1 MKQKPAQPKGGQ
13 AKGGTQVKAAAP
25 SNARWGLYTM
35 AAIALWIITCFDN
48 NGSYFTQKM
57 VGVLCTVGTLCV
69 MLFAGKDKVKR
80 LMTPSAFA
88 LSAYMLLSAASTLY
102 ARSRKFAIAQFAVLL
117 ASFAVY
123 LCIVLFSKDGKIAFR
138 RAAGTIAAAA
148 APVGLLS
155 IDAAS
160 CNILMRPVRVIME
173 AVGAGYGNTGAYF
186 YSRLNTILGN
196 PNTYAGLMSIACL
209 LSLWLVITAAS
220 RSQKILCTVLLMVNA
235 VSYLLAFSMGSLG
248 VFVVACL
255 AMLVLSPSDKRM
267 DLFLL
272 LVQTAVVALIVG
284 AVSVKGFGDDV
295 TGSFLPI
302 IMLIAGCAAAC
313 VLEIFV
319 REKLVAR
326 LADKGKLLIGLI
338 VAIVVLAAVY
348 LAAALNVTGSYTFG
362 TEGEFRRA
370 LDLPAGDYTLS
381 MQADPSA
388 TVRITYK
395 NTNNLVQ
402 NNETD
407 LVNGASDAPVTFTVP
422 EDSKLVFF
430 YFGGEPGAT
439 LSAADYTG
447 AKDGSVKLGY
457 KLLPAFVAD
466 RIQDLTANGNVVQRG
481 VYRQDAIKLWKT
493 SPVFGRGL
501 GGFENGVVSVQDYY
515 YETKY
520 AHNHYVEAL
529 CDLGILGLAAFLAML
544 GTSVWALV
552 KSRKEKPLI
561 VMLLGACVLQMFGQ
575 AISDVT
581 WSVGCCL
588 PTFFAVL
595 ALVTLHCG
603 DCLKLKTPEKNKG
616 GAVRW
621 PVTAVSAVF
630 IVLISLNLIAQSKFS
645 SDSLTLDDLKQCA
658 SIDPFETNDYKLSYL
673 ISGGNEEDVASR
685 YAADLSRVESNAIS
699 IPLAQYYAGV
709 GDYAKALDQLDRGAK
724 YTRANASVWQKMFD
738 LYEQM
743 IDPVGSSI
751 GAAQWLQDDTYVK
764 RMANGYE
771 TLCQVNADQLDDVLL
786 TDANNSFLNKLLAVN
801 ALEPYDF
808 VEALTTFSTLGLD
821 TAYLPDADGNGV
833 PDCATVQEGSVTWG
847 ENGAFTADTDSVVT
861 FAAVIKTDGDYDL
874 TVQSSA
880 SVEAAVG
887 DTAVALDASGKST
900 QPVHDLGDTENAM
913 TITLRVPADTTVSHV
928 TYMKK

>member
-1 MKQKPAQPKGGQ
+1 MKQKPAQSKNGQ
-13 AKGGTQVKAAAP
+13 AKGGVQAKPAAP
-25 SNARWGLYTM
+25 SSARWGLYTM

-48 NGSYFTQKM
+48 NGSYFTQKV
-57 VGVLCTVGTLCV
+57 VGVLCTVGTLFM

-80 LMTPSAFA
+80 LLTPPAFA
-88 LSAYMLLSAASTLY
+88 LFAYMLLSGVSTLY
-102 ARSRKFAIAQFAVLL
+102 ARSRKFAIAEFAVFL
-117 ASFAVY
+117 AAFAVY
-123 LCIVLFSKDGKIAFR
+123 LCIVLFSNDGRTAFR
-138 RAAGTIAAAA
+138 RAAATIAAAA

-160 CNILMRPVRVIME
+160 CNLLMRPVRVIME
-173 AVGAGYGNTGAYF
+173 AIGAGYGNTGGYF
-186 YSRLNTILGN
+186 YSRLNTIFGN

-209 LSLWLVITAAS
+209 LSIWLVITAAS
-220 RSQKILCTVLLMVNA
+220 RSQKILCTILLMVNA

-248 VFVVACL
+248 VFVVAGL
-255 AMLVLSPSDKRM
+255 AMLVLSPAEKRM

-295 TGSFLPI
+295 TGSFLPM
-302 IMLIAGCAAAC
+302 IMLIVGCAAAC

-326 LADKGKLLIGLI
+326 LADKGKLLIGL
-338 VAIVVLAAVY
+338 VAAVAAIAVVY
-348 LAAALNVTGSYTFG
+348 LVAALNVTGSYTFG

-370 LDLPAGDYTLS
+370 ISLPAGDYSLS
-381 MQADPSA
+381 MQ
-388 TVRITYK
+388 
-395 NTNNLVQ
+395 
-402 NNETD
+402 
-407 LVNGASDAPVTFTVP
+407 
-422 EDSKLVFF
+422 
-430 YFGGEPGAT
+430 
-439 LSAADYTG
+439 
-447 AKDGSVKLGY
+447 
-457 KLLPAFVAD
+457 AD

-493 SPVFGRGL
+493 SPVIGRGL

-520 AHNHYVEAL
+520 AHNHYVESL

-544 GTSVWALV
+544 GTSIWALV

-581 WSVGCCL
+581 WSVGCCV

-603 DCLKLKTPEKNKG
+603 DSLRLNVPNKSKG

-621 PVTAVSAVF
+621 PIAAVSAVF
-630 IVLISLNLIAQSKFS
+630 IVLIGLNLIAQSKFS
-645 SDSLTLDDLKQCA
+645 SDELTLDDLKQCA
-658 SIDPFETNDYKLSYL
+658 SIDLFETNDYKLSYL
-673 ISGGNEEDVASR
+673 ISGGNEEGVADR
-685 YAADLSRVESNAIS
+685 YAADLSRVDSNAIA

-709 GDYAKALDQLDRGAK
+709 GDYTKALDALDRGAK
-724 YTRANASVWQKMFD
+724 YTRANAEVWQKMFS

-743 IDPVGSSI
+743 IDPVGGSI
-751 GAAQWLQDDTYVK
+751 GAAQWLQDDTYLNRMVK
-764 RMANGYE
+764 GYE

-786 TDANNSFLNKLLAVN
+786 TAENNAFLNKLLAAD
-801 ALEPYDF
+801 ALDPYDF
-808 VEALTTFSTLGLD
+808 VDALTIFSSLGLD

-833 PDCATVQEGSVTWG
+833 PDCAEVQEGSVTWNG
-847 ENGAFTADTDSVVT
+847 GAFTADSDSTVVFST
-861 FAAVIKTDGDYDL
+861 VLKNEGSYELAVESSDLGGVAEADVDGAAVT
-874 TVQSSA
+874 
-880 SVEAAVG
+880 
-887 DTAVALDASGKST
+887 LDASGKA
-900 QPVHDLGDTENAM
+900 VIEADRLGDSDEPV
-913 TITLRVPADTTVSHV
+913 TIALHVRAGTTVSHV
-928 TYMKK
+928 TWNKQ

>member
-1 MKQKPAQPKGGQ
+1 MKQKPAQSKNGQ
-13 AKGGTQVKAAAP
+13 AKGGVQAKPAAP
-25 SNARWGLYTM
+25 SSARWGLYTM

-48 NGSYFTQKM
+48 NGSYFTQKV
-57 VGVLCTVGTLCV
+57 VGVLCTVGTLFM

-80 LMTPSAFA
+80 LLTPPAFA
-88 LSAYMLLSAASTLY
+88 LFAYMLLSGVSTLY
-102 ARSRKFAIAQFAVLL
+102 ARSRKFAIAEFAVFL
-117 ASFAVY
+117 AAFAVY
-123 LCIVLFSKDGKIAFR
+123 LCIVLFSNDGRTAFR
-138 RAAGTIAAAA
+138 RAAATIAAAA

-160 CNILMRPVRVIME
+160 CNLLMRPVRVIME
-173 AVGAGYGNTGAYF
+173 AIGAGYGNTGGYF
-186 YSRLNTILGN
+186 YSRLNTIFGN

-209 LSLWLVITAAS
+209 LSIWLVITAAS
-220 RSQKILCTVLLMVNA
+220 RSQKILCTILLMVNA

-255 AMLVLSPSDKRM
+255 AMLVLSPAEKRL

-272 LVQTAVVALIVG
+272 LVQTAVVALIV
-284 AVSVKGFGDDV
+284 
-295 TGSFLPI
+295 
-302 IMLIAGCAAAC
+302 GCAAAC

-326 LADKGKLLIGLI
+326 LADKGKLLIGL
-338 VAIVVLAAVY
+338 VAAVAVIAVVY
-348 LAAALNVTGSYTFG
+348 LVAALNVTGSYTFG

-370 LDLPAGDYTLS
+370 ISLPAGDYSLS
-381 MQADPSA
+381 MQADGS
-388 TVRITYK
+388 TSVRVTYK

-407 LVNGASDAPVTFTVP
+407 LASGSADAPVTFTVP

-430 YFGGEPGAT
+430 YFGGEQGAT
-439 LSAADYTG
+439 LNEAAYTG

-457 KLLPAFVAD
+457 KLLPAFIAD

-493 SPVFGRGL
+493 SPVIGRGL

-520 AHNHYVEAL
+520 AHNHYVESL

-544 GTSVWALV
+544 GTSIWVLV

-575 AISDVT
+575 AVSDVT
-581 WSVGCCL
+581 WSVGCCV

-603 DCLKLKTPEKNKG
+603 DSLRLNVPNKSKG

-621 PVTAVSAVF
+621 PITAVSAVF
-630 IVLISLNLIAQSKFS
+630 IVLIGLNLIAQSKFS
-645 SDSLTLDDLKQCA
+645 SDELTLDDLKQCA
-658 SIDPFETNDYKLSYL
+658 SIDLFETNDYKLSYL
-673 ISGGNEEDVASR
+673 ISGGNEEGVADR
-685 YAADLSRVESNAIS
+685 YAADLSRVDSNAIA

-709 GDYAKALDQLDRGAK
+709 GDYTKALDALDRGAK
-724 YTRANASVWQKMFD
+724 YTRANAEVWQKMFS

-743 IDPVGSSI
+743 IDPVGGSI
-751 GAAQWLQDDTYVK
+751 GAAQWLQDDTYLNRMVK
-764 RMANGYE
+764 GYK

-786 TDANNSFLNKLLAVN
+786 TAENNAFLNKLLAAD
-801 ALEPYDF
+801 ALDPYDF
-808 VEALTTFSTLGLD
+808 VDALTIFSSLGLD

-833 PDCATVQEGSVTWG
+833 PDCAEVQEGSVTWNG
-847 ENGAFTADTDSVVT
+847 GAFTADSDSTVVFST
-861 FAAVIKTDGDYDL
+861 VLKNEGSYELAVESSGLGGVAEADVDGAAVT
-874 TVQSSA
+874 
-880 SVEAAVG
+880 
-887 DTAVALDASGKST
+887 LDASGKA
-900 QPVHDLGDTENAM
+900 VIEADRLGDSDEPV
-913 TITLRVPADTTVSHV
+913 TIALHVRAGTTVSHV
-928 TYMKK
+928 TWNKQ